1 MTTFRVGQDVNV
13 SCNIYPG
20 AFPSEY
26 LVILE
31 AQDGAS
37 SGFVQTKFI
46 TPSPT
51 DKTQGSIQ
59 GIVRAIEDD
68 GITVQLPGQYFTTAM
83 GLTTFPASWA
93 NKNIRAARAIMQG
106 PSKKDKDGDYL
117 KKDCPTQP
125 PESLDWSGL
134 RNKEDKE
141 K

>member
-1 MTTFRVGQDVNV
+1 VWGVQREEDGTATTLRVGQDVNV

-31 AQDGAS
+31 AQDGEY
-37 SGFVQTKFI
+37 SGFVQVEHV

-51 DKTQGSIQ
+51 EKNQGSIE
-59 GIVRAIEDD
+59 GIVREIEGDR
-68 GITVQLPGQYFTTAM
+68 ITVQLPGQYFTTAT

-125 PESLDWSGL
+125 PESHD
-134 RNKEDKE
+134 
-141 K
+141 

>member
-1 MTTFRVGQDVNV
+1 MTTFKVGQYVNV
-13 SCNIYPG
+13 PCNIYPG

-31 AQDGAS
+31 AQDGEY
-37 SGFVQTKFI
+37 SGFVQVEHV

-83 GLTTFPASWA
+83 GLTTFPASWV
-93 NKNIRAARAIMQG
+93 NESIRAE
-106 PSKKDKDGDYL
+106 
-117 KKDCPTQP
+117 T
-125 PESLDWSGL
+125 E
-134 RNKEDKE
+134 
-141 K
+141 

>member
-1 MTTFRVGQDVNV
+1 MTTFKVGQDVNV

-31 AQDGAS
+31 AQDGEY
-37 SGFVQTKFI
+37 SGFVQVEHV

-59 GIVRAIEDD
+59 GIVRAIED
-68 GITVQLPGQYFTTAM
+68 GRITVQLPGQYFTTAM
-83 GLTTFPASWA
+83 GFTTFPASWA

-106 PSKKDKDGDYL
+106 PPKKDGDYL